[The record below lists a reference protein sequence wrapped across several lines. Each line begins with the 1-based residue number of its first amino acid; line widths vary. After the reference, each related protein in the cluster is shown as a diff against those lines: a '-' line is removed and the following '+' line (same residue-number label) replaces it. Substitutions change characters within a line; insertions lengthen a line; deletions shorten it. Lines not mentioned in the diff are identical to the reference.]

1 MPYQDNRRTILFTNW
16 VGVEEQHRG
25 SEDGSKHPVV
35 QHSGGIH
42 TEKVEGDGAGKVDE
56 DGSSCYTSIDADP
69 LISREEAGG
78 AQCPIP
84 QESDISC

>member
-1 MPYQDNRRTILFTNW
+1 MAMETILLTNW

-42 TEKVEGDGAGKVDE
+42 TEEVEGDDACKVD
-56 DGSSCYTSIDADP
+56 
-69 LISREEAGG
+69 
-78 AQCPIP
+78 
-84 QESDISC
+84 